1 MFPGIWKC
9 YQSVGK
15 NNRRLFVYGYIDDQM
30 IIGESE
36 NSMFGLV
43 PVYPPR

>member
-1 MFPGIWKC
+1 MLPGVWKC
-9 YQSVGK
+9 YQSVSKSG
-15 NNRRLFVYGYIDDQM
+15 RLFVYGYIDDQM